1 MGPLDGC
8 TIIELGGIGPA
19 PFAGMLL
26 ADMGAD
32 VIRIDR
38 TSTNHDLGIALPRQ
52 YSVLLRNRRSIRVDL
67 KDPRG
72 AAVVLRLV
80 EQADALIEGFRPGV
94 AERLGVGPE
103 ECLARN
109 ERLVFGRMTGWGQD
123 GPLAHAA
130 GHDINYIALSG
141 ALHAIGPR
149 GGAPTVPLNLVGDF
163 GGGGAYLAI
172 GVLAAML
179 SARATGR
186 GQVIDAAMTDGSAS
200 LMSAIYGMH
209 GSGLVND
216 ERGSNIIDGGA
227 FFYGT
232 YETADGG
239 WVSIGSIE
247 RRFYDE
253 LITTLEL
260 DPSDFPDRDDRTR
273 WPEYRERVSQVFR
286 TKTRDEWTVLMQGT
300 DICFAPVLSVAE
312 APHHPHNQARCTF
325 IDVDGVIQ
333 PAPAP
338 RFSATP
344 TTIPVA
350 PTASGTHTDEIM
362 RSSGYDDGEI
372 AELQQA
378 GIIGGAGRQ

>member
-1 MGPLDGC
+1 MGPLQGC
-8 TIIELGGIGPA
+8 TIIELSGIGPA

-38 TSTNHDLGIALPRQ
+38 PSTGHDLGISVPRQ

-72 AAVVLRLV
+72 AEIVLRLV

-109 ERLVFGRMTGWGQD
+109 QRLVFGRMTGWGQD

-273 WPEYRERVSQVFR
+273 WPEYCERVSRVFR
-286 TKTRDEWTVLMQGT
+286 TKTRDEWTALMEGT
-300 DICFAPVLSVAE
+300 DICFAPVLSLAE

-325 IDVDGVIQ
+325 IDVDGVVQ

-350 PTASGTHTDEIM
+350 PTVSGSHTDEIM
-362 RSSGYDDGEI
+362 RSSGYDDREI

-378 GIIGGAGRQ
+378 GIIGGPGRQ

>member
-1 MGPLDGC
+1 MGPLQGC
-8 TIIELGGIGPA
+8 TIIELSGIGPA

-32 VIRIDR
+32 VIRVDR
-38 TSTNHDLGIALPRQ
+38 PSTGHDLGISVPRQ

-67 KDPRG
+67 KNPRG
-72 AAVVLRLV
+72 AEIVLRLV
-80 EQADALIEGFRPGV
+80 EHADALIEGFRPGV

-109 ERLVFGRMTGWGQD
+109 QRLVFGRMTGWGQN

-141 ALHAIGPR
+141 ALHAIGPT

-273 WPEYRERVSQVFR
+273 WPEYRKRVSRVFR
-286 TKTRDEWTVLMQGT
+286 TKTRDEWTVLMEGT
-300 DICFAPVLSVAE
+300 DICFAPVLSLAE

-325 IDVDGVIQ
+325 IDVDGVVQ

>member
-1 MGPLDGC
+1 
-8 TIIELGGIGPA
+8 
-19 PFAGMLL
+19 
-26 ADMGAD
+26 MGAD
-32 VIRIDR
+32 VIRVDR
-38 TSTNHDLGIALPRQ
+38 TSTGHDLGIAVPRQ
-52 YSVLLRNRRSIRVDL
+52 YSVLLRSRRTIRINL

-72 AAVVLRLV
+72 AGVLLRLV
-80 EQADALIEGFRPGV
+80 EGADALIEGLRPGV

-141 ALHAIGPR
+141 ALHAIGPP

-179 SARATGR
+179 SARTTGR

-209 GSGLVND
+209 GSGLIND

-232 YETADGG
+232 YQTADGG

-273 WPEYRERVSQVFR
+273 WPEYRERVSLVFM
-286 TKTRDEWTVLMQGT
+286 TKTRDEWTALMEGT
-300 DICFAPVLSVAE
+300 DVCFAPVLSLAE
-312 APHHPHNQARCTF
+312 APHHPHNQARGTF
-325 IDVDGVIQ
+325 VDVDGVVQ

-344 TTIPVA
+344 TSIPGA

-378 GIIGGAGRQ
+378 GIIGGAGRP

>member
-1 MGPLDGC
+1 MGPLEGC

-32 VIRIDR
+32 VIRVDR
-38 TSTNHDLGIALPRQ
+38 TSTGHDLGIAVPRQ
-52 YSVLLRNRRSIRVDL
+52 YSVLLRSRRTIRINL

-72 AAVVLRLV
+72 AGVLLRLV
-80 EQADALIEGFRPGV
+80 EGADALIEGFRPGV

-141 ALHAIGPR
+141 ALHAIGPP

-209 GSGLVND
+209 GSGLIND

-232 YETADGG
+232 YQTADGG

-273 WPEYRERVSQVFR
+273 WPEYRERVSLVFM
-286 TKTRDEWTVLMQGT
+286 TKTRDEWTALMEGT
-300 DICFAPVLSVAE
+300 DVCFAPVLSLAE
-312 APHHPHNQARCTF
+312 APHHPHNQARGTF
-325 IDVDGVIQ
+325 LDVDGVVQ

-344 TTIPVA
+344 TSIPGA

-378 GIIGGAGRQ
+378 GIIGGAGRP

>member
-1 MGPLDGC
+1 MGPLQGC
-8 TIIELGGIGPA
+8 TIIELSGIGPA

-26 ADMGAD
+26 ADLGAD
-32 VIRIDR
+32 VIRVDR
-38 TSTNHDLGIALPRQ
+38 PSTGHDLGISVPRQ

-72 AAVVLRLV
+72 AEIVLRLV
-80 EQADALIEGFRPGV
+80 EKADALIEGFRPGV

-109 ERLVFGRMTGWGQD
+109 QRLVFGRMTGWGQD

-141 ALHAIGPR
+141 ALHAIGPT

-232 YETADGG
+232 YQTADGG

-253 LITTLEL
+253 LITALEL
-260 DPSDFPDRDDRTR
+260 DPSDFPDRDDRAL
-273 WPEYRERVSQVFR
+273 WPEYRERVSRVFR
-286 TKTRDEWTVLMQGT
+286 TKTRDEWTALMQGT
-300 DICFAPVLSVAE
+300 DICFAPVLSLAE

-325 IDVDGVIQ
+325 IDVDGVVQ

>member
-1 MGPLDGC
+1 MGPLEGC

-32 VIRIDR
+32 VIRVDR
-38 TSTNHDLGIALPRQ
+38 TSTGHDLGIAVPRQ
-52 YSVLLRNRRSIRVDL
+52 YSVLLRNRRTIRINL

-80 EQADALIEGFRPGV
+80 EDADALIEGFRPGV

-103 ECLARN
+103 QCLARN

-141 ALHAIGPR
+141 ALHAIGPP

-179 SARATGR
+179 SARTTGV

-216 ERGSNIIDGGA
+216 ERGTNIIDGGA

-232 YETADGG
+232 YQTADGG

-273 WPEYRERVSQVFR
+273 WPEYREHVSRVFG
-286 TKTRDEWTVLMQGT
+286 TKTRDEWTALMQGT
-300 DICFAPVLSVAE
+300 DICFAPVLSLAE
-312 APHHPHNQARCTF
+312 APHHPHNQARGTF
-325 IDVDGVIQ
+325 VDVDGVIQ

-350 PTASGTHTDEIM
+350 PAASGTHTDEIM

-378 GIIGGAGRQ
+378 GIIGGAGRA

>member
-1 MGPLDGC
+1 MGPLEGC
-8 TIIELGGIGPA
+8 RIIELGGIGPA

-32 VIRIDR
+32 VIRVDR
-38 TSTNHDLGIALPRQ
+38 TSTNHDLGIALPRE

-80 EQADALIEGFRPGV
+80 EDADALIEGFRPGV
-94 AERLGVGPE
+94 AERLGLGPE
-103 ECLARN
+103 QCCARN

-141 ALHAIGPR
+141 ALHAIGPAA
-149 GGAPTVPLNLVGDF
+149 GAPTVPLNLVGDF

-179 SARATGR
+179 SARTTGV

-216 ERGSNIIDGGA
+216 ERGTNIIDGGA

-253 LITTLEL
+253 LITALQL
-260 DPSDFPDRDDRTR
+260 DPSDFPDRDDRAR
-273 WPEYRERVSQVFR
+273 WPEYRERVGQVFL
-286 TKTRDEWTVLMQGT
+286 TKTRDEWTALMEGS
-300 DICFAPVLSVAE
+300 DICFAPVLSMAE
-312 APHHPHNQARCTF
+312 APHHPHNQARGTF
-325 IDVDGVIQ
+325 VDVDGVVQ

-344 TTIPVA
+344 TTVTSA
-350 PTASGTHTDEIM
+350 PCASGTHTDEIL
-362 RSSGYDDGEI
+362 RASGYDDDEI
-372 AELQQA
+372 TELQQA
-378 GIIGGAGRQ
+378 GIVGGAGRR